1 MKSKLIFI
9 ILLSITI
16 RSVQCQ
22 TASEMF
28 VKISDP
34 AFLPLTVS
42 DRMDLIDLYKS
53 GEKATVKNSF
63 EDSCSITR
71 MTDDYLQIQTGG
83 NTTELFL
90 LPMINDSKI
99 AGLIQT
105 VCAPVC
111 DSRIEFYTTSWKKLA
126 ASAFIT
132 LAGKND
138 FLKDNVNINNEEV
151 KNALIPLDIS
161 LMQLHYDPDKKE
173 LQQYF
178 TTPEYLSK
186 PDRIKV
192 MPYLKETPKRFKWN
206 LTSFAAQLTDFDEK

>member
-1 MKSKLIFI
+1 MKSKIVFTVL
-9 ILLSITI
+9 LLSFIT
-16 RSVQCQ
+16 RLTQGQ
-22 TASEMF
+22 TASELF
-28 VKISDP
+28 VKMPDP

-42 DRMDLIDLYKS
+42 DRLDLIDLYKA
-53 GEKATVKNSF
+53 GERAIVKNGF
-63 EDSCSITR
+63 EDSCSIIR
-71 MTDDYLQIQTGG
+71 MTDDYLQIQIGK

-111 DSRIEFYTTSWKKLA
+111 DSHLEFYTTAWKKLA
-126 ASAFIT
+126 TSAFIT

-138 FLKDNVNINNEEV
+138 FLKESVNIDNEEV
-151 KNALIPLDIS
+151 RNALIPLDIS
-161 LMQLHYDPDKKE
+161 LMQLHYDPDKQE
-173 LQQYF
+173 LQQSY

-186 PDRIKV
+186 LDRIKV

-206 LTSFAAQLTDFDEK
+206 LTRFE